1 MGHAT
6 RSLRTIVIA
15 VLVAHVSAGIGFAQS
30 ETERAESTEYRAPRF
45 LFATK
50 PGAAT
55 RALDIEKTPA
65 LARRIAVDL
74 DGATLAEAIE
84 TISAR
89 AGFRIGY
96 AADAVPAERRVR
108 LRAESI
114 TVAAALTDV
123 LGGAGL
129 DVVFTSSA
137 GVVLVKRI
145 QPQTGTLTGTVL
157 DSASHRPLP
166 GVQIRLEGTSIRAVT
181 DDSGQFRIPAVPVGR
196 YTLTARRIGYS
207 LGRQSVTV
215 TNAQESRSDFAL
227 LVVPTTLE
235 DVVTTVTG
243 AQRRVELGNVIG
255 TINADSVTRDAPIT
269 NLTNLINARVPGTQV
284 ILDNGLTGSSPRI
297 RIRGLNSFTV
307 SNQPLLVV
315 DGVRVENS
323 TATLGNGYGQTTGR
337 FNDLNPEEI
346 ESIEV
351 VKGPS
356 AATLYGTDAA
366 NGVIVVKTKRGRPG
380 HAATTIYA
388 ETGILQEVGRFPDN
402 YFSWGTN
409 TATGTVQHCVLVQ
422 QAAGVCTADSV
433 TTFNPLTNPETRPFG
448 DGKRNQVGVQASG
461 GVDRFTYFVSGEY
474 EAEEGVLRMPD
485 IDQARISAERGG
497 VAIPKEQIRPNA
509 LARASFRANG
519 GVAVSSN
526 ADISV
531 ALGLVSSDVRI
542 VGDGIITSGA
552 FGPGYRTPEDG
563 WLSFLSRP
571 GEAFAL
577 RNTESV
583 NHYISSVNGNWRPAS
598 WLSTR
603 MTTGL
608 DFSSSFLDGLQRRD
622 EGPLGSNRAGS
633 RLNLKTNVSQYSAD
647 LGASAS
653 FNLRPSVVSRTSTG
667 LQYNRRLQQVTSA
680 SGTGLPPGSETV
692 TGAAVITGSEQ
703 TVESVVAGAYVEEAL
718 ALREKLFLTGALRA
732 DGATAFGKNFST
744 AAYPKLSLSWLTV
757 DQRPGF
763 LNSLRLRAAYGASG
777 VQPASTAALPTLIL
791 GAGVIDGVSVS
802 GARLQTTGNPDLR
815 PERQTEYENGADI
828 ELFDHRVRLEAT
840 YYNRLSHDALVDR
853 PLPSEFGLL
862 SRQENIGSVRNTGYE
877 GLLSV
882 TALNNSL
889 MTWDFTFNG
898 SINHNKLEK
907 IGAGIP
913 FIGVNPTTRNVE
925 GYPLFS
931 AFALPI
937 LGYADTNGN
946 GILEDSE
953 VQIGDTLV
961 FIGQS
966 LPPRQLT
973 VSSSLTLLQGRV
985 RIGTQ
990 FDYRGGQVLT
1000 NYTGINRCSSFL
1012 ADCAEVN
1019 LRTAPLADQAA
1030 AIAYSSRTKKTYY
1043 GYTVSGAFTRWREL
1057 SLTYQLPEGLLR
1069 SLKSTRAS
1077 ITVTGRNLH
1086 LFTKYPGLD
1095 PETNDAVGL
1104 STVEGYGGN
1113 PTSPPVRYWL
1123 FRINLGL

>member
-1 MGHAT
+1 M
-6 RSLRTIVIA
+6 
-15 VLVAHVSAGIGFAQS
+15 
-30 ETERAESTEYRAPRF
+30 
-45 LFATK
+45 
-50 PGAAT
+50 
-55 RALDIEKTPA
+55 
-65 LARRIAVDL
+65 RRIAVDL
-74 DGATLAEAIE
+74 DGATLGEAIE

-108 LRAESI
+108 LRAQSI

-123 LGGAGL
+123 LGGTGL

-145 QPQTGTLTGTVL
+145 QPQTGTVTGTVV
-157 DSASHRPLP
+157 DSVSHRPLP
-166 GVQIRLEGTSIRAVT
+166 GVQVRVEATMLRGLT
-181 DDSGQFRIPAVPVGR
+181 DDGGQFRIPGVPVGR
-196 YTLTARRIGYS
+196 YSLTARRIGYS

-227 LVVPTTLE
+227 TVVPTTLE

-255 TINADSVTRDAPIT
+255 TINADSITRDAPVT

-284 ILDNGLTGSSPRI
+284 VLDNGLAGSSPRI
-297 RIRGLNSFTV
+297 RIRGSNSFTV
-307 SNQPLLVV
+307 SNEPLLVV

-323 TATLGNGYGQTTGR
+323 TATLGSGYGQTAGR

-380 HAATTIYA
+380 HTVTNVYA
-388 ETGILQEVGRFPDN
+388 ETGIVQETTKFPDN
-402 YFSWGTN
+402 YYSWGTN
-409 TATGTVQHCVLVQ
+409 TTAGAVQQCILAQ
-422 QAAGVCTADSV
+422 QAAGVCRADSV
-433 TTFNPLTNPETRPFG
+433 TTSNPLTNSDTRPFAN
-448 DGKRNQVGVQASG
+448 GKRNQIGVQASG
-461 GVDRFTYFVSGEY
+461 GVDRFTYFVAGEY

-485 IDQARISAERGG
+485 VDQARISAERGG
-497 VAIPKEQIRPNA
+497 VPIPEEQIRPNA
-509 LARASFRANG
+509 VARASFRANG
-519 GVAVSSN
+519 GVAVGSN
-526 ADISV
+526 ADINVSV
-531 ALGLVSSDVRI
+531 GLVSSDVRI
-542 VGDGIITSGA
+542 VGDGIITSGV
-552 FGPGYRTPEDG
+552 FGPGHRAPDDG
-563 WLSFLSRP
+563 WLTLTSRP

-583 NHYISSVNGNWRPAS
+583 SHYISSVNGNWRPAS

-603 MTTGL
+603 LTTGL

-622 EGPLGSNRAGS
+622 EGPLGANRAGR
-633 RLNLKTNVSQYSAD
+633 RLNMKSNVSQYSAD

-653 FNLRPSVVSRTSTG
+653 FNLRPSLVSRTSTG
-667 LQYNRRLQQVTSA
+667 LQYNRRLQRVTSA

-703 TVESVVAGAYVEEAL
+703 TVESVVAGAYVEEGL
-718 ALREKLFLTGALRA
+718 SFRERLFLTGALRA
-732 DGATAFGKNFST
+732 DGATAFGENFST
-744 AAYPKLSLSWLTV
+744 ATYPKLSLSWLTV
-757 DQRPGF
+757 DQQPGF

-777 VQPASTAALPTLIL
+777 VQPASTAALPTLLL
-791 GAGVIDGVSVS
+791 GAGIVNGVSVS

-828 ELFDHRVRLEAT
+828 ELFERRVRLEAT
-840 YYNRLSHDALVDR
+840 YYNRLSRDALVNR

-862 SRQENIGSVRNTGYE
+862 SRQENIGSVRNRGYE

-882 TALNNSL
+882 TALDNNL
-889 MTWDFTFNG
+889 LTWDLTFNG

-913 FIGVNPTTRNVE
+913 FVGVNTTTRNVE
-925 GYPLFS
+925 GHPLFS
-931 AFALPI
+931 AYARPI
-937 LGYADTNGN
+937 LGFADTNGN
-946 GILEDSE
+946 GIIEESE
-953 VQIGDTLV
+953 VQVGDSLV
-961 FIGQS
+961 FVGQT

-973 VSSSLTLLQGRV
+973 LSSSLSLLHGRV

-990 FDYRGGQVLT
+990 FDYRGGHVIT
-1000 NYTGINRCSSFL
+1000 NYSGINRCSAFL
-1012 ADCAEVN
+1012 ADCPEVN
-1019 LRTAPLADQAA
+1019 LRTASLASQAA
-1030 AIAYSSRTKKTYY
+1030 AVAYNSTKLGKTYY
-1043 GYTVSGAFTRWREL
+1043 GYTVSGSFTRWREL
-1057 SLTYQLPEGLLR
+1057 SLTYELPKGLLR
-1069 SLKSTRAS
+1069 SLNSTRAS
-1077 ITVTGRNLH
+1077 VTLTGRNLH

-1095 PETNDAVGL
+1095 PETNDAPGL
-1104 STVEGYGGN
+1104 PTAEGYGGN
-1113 PTSPPVRYWL
+1113 PTTPPSRYWL
-1123 FRINLGL
+1123 FRVNLGL